1 MVQARQFIGQVY
13 NANNERIERLN
24 NVRFKLSGIINHVWR
39 LRVDKIIDNIIEY
52 NNTHDVK
59 INETHINDLKEFDDT
74 IMHMIKIL
82 ISYGIVTD
90 EKNNHTNIDYIRD
103 ECDYLAGTRS
113 GEIYDM
119 IVEEHEGNNEIN
131 YIVAP
136 LVDFHFEFTQEPV
149 GYELPSIIS
158 DLSMDNDETFKD
170 MLIERKLFHNIRGYN
185 ITLDQ

>member
-13 NANNERIERLN
+13 NANNARIERLN
-24 NVRFKLSGIINHVWR
+24 NVRFKLSDIIKHVWR

-59 INETHINDLKEFDDT
+59 IDETYINDLKEFDNT

-90 EKNNHTNIDYIRD
+90 EHNNGSNIDYIRD
-103 ECDYLAGTRS
+103 ECDYLTHMVAR
-113 GEIYDM
+113 EIFYE
-119 IVEEHEGNNEIN
+119 IVEKHQGNSELID
-131 YIVAP
+131 IVRP
-136 LVDFHFEFTQEPV
+136 LVKLYDDLHYDIL
-149 GYELPSIIS
+149 GYELPGIIS
-158 DLSMDNDETFKD
+158 DLSLDNDGAFNCD
-170 MLIERKLFHNIRGYN
+170 LLERMSFVGIKGYN